1 VEPPFLNKKFQEGWM
16 RYILLTLLS
25 AVLSCSIVFAEE
37 AKKLEEV
44 VVTATRTER
53 TTEEIP
59 AGVSV
64 VTKEDIKDMRMFGV
78 REALTG
84 ISGVQSETKN
94 GGYDARLIIR
104 GAGLKARYGIRE
116 IMILLDGVPLT
127 DPDGMTNLDRVDTQ
141 LVDRVDVV
149 KGPNSTLYGANAA
162 GGVINII
169 TKNLF
174 EEIKSVKIGYG
185 SYNTQLYNLIY
196 GTSFGGKTY
205 ITLSGSRRS
214 TDSWRAWNEF
224 STNQAGI
231 KLGHMFDDKTLLEAN
246 ISYTKSDFQLPGT
259 LTKAQFDSDITQLT
273 SERWRHS
280 GRYSEV
286 LNTSLKFEKEMGN
299 VKLKPLAYFQ
309 SWHHY
314 HPVTAMINDGGANV
328 YGADIQLDIRHK
340 IVGIEGVLTTGITG
354 QIDEASG
361 DKYTYRDVFPA
372 NAAYPSAAALQY
384 TLSDEKGSH
393 SEKSADTTTKW
404 GIYLQESIR
413 PSDKWIVDL
422 GVRYDEVGFD
432 INTDTYIKYNYGT
445 NRYYTSLETIRR
457 DKTFDYVSPRAGVVY
472 KMSKIFNLYGNIST
486 GFQTPQS
493 SELSTSSDLNPS
505 TTYNYE
511 AGIKARFD
519 GGHSFDL
526 SLFHAI
532 VDDEIVQIRQPDGS
546 TTYSNAGE
554 TKKRGIE
561 LSGKAQVL
569 KGLFL
574 GGSYTYSDFKF
585 VKFTEVISGANR
597 SRDGN
602 RYPYIPMHQYSLY
615 AYYKHP
621 SGFKFKVDT
630 YTWGKYFVDNANS
643 DTYKGYAFLTNALIG
658 YEMKNFDITFDVN
671 NVFDKRYAME
681 VTKETDLKY
690 RPGAPMT
697 MMGRITYKF

>member
-1 VEPPFLNKKFQEGWM
+1 MRCFLL
-16 RYILLTLLS
+16 ILLS
-25 AVLSCSIVFAEE
+25 VVLSCSIVFAEE

-84 ISGVQSETKN
+84 IAGVQSETKN

-116 IMILLDGVPLT
+116 IMVLLDGVPLT

-169 TKNLF
+169 TKNPF

-185 SYNTQLYNLIY
+185 SDNTQLYNLIY

-224 STNQAGI
+224 STNQAGL

-246 ISYTKSDFQLPGT
+246 ISYTKSDFQLPGV
-259 LTKAQFDSDITQLT
+259 LTKPQFDSDITQLT

-286 LNTSLKFEKEMGN
+286 LNTSLKFEKEIGN

-314 HPVTAMINDGGANV
+314 HPVTAFINDGGANV
-328 YGADIQLDIRHK
+328 YGADIQLDIKHK
-340 IVGIEGVLTTGITG
+340 IAGMEGVLTAGITG

-361 DKYTYRDVFPA
+361 DKYTYRDVFPSTA
-372 NAAYPSAAALQY
+372 RYPSTATLEY
-384 TLSDEKGSH
+384 TLSDEKDALA
-393 SEKSADTTTKW
+393 EKSSDTTTKW

-413 PSDKWIVDL
+413 PSDKWIIDL

-432 INTDTYIKYNYGT
+432 ISTDTYIKYRYAPPGAP
-445 NRYYTSLETIRR
+445 NRYYASTETIRR

-472 KMSKIFNLYGNIST
+472 KLSKIFNLYGNIST

-505 TTYNYE
+505 VTTNYE
-511 AGIKARFD
+511 AGVKARFD

-532 VDDEIVQIRQPDGS
+532 VDDEIVQIRQPDTS

-554 TKKRGIE
+554 TRKRGVE
-561 LSGKAQVL
+561 LSGRAQVL

-585 VKFTEVISGANR
+585 VKFTEVISGVNR
-597 SRDGN
+597 SRDDN

-643 DTYKGYAFLTNALIG
+643 DTYKGYTFLTNALIG

-690 RPGAPMT
+690 RPGAPMS

>member
-1 VEPPFLNKKFQEGWM
+1 M
-16 RYILLTLLS
+16 RLILLILLS
-25 AVLSCSIVFAEE
+25 VVLSCSIVFAEE
-37 AKKLEEV
+37 AKQLEEV

-141 LVDRVDVV
+141 LIDRVDVV

-169 TKNLF
+169 TKNPF
-174 EEIKSVKIGYG
+174 EEIKSAKIGYG

-196 GTSFGGKTY
+196 GTNFGGKTY
-205 ITLSGSRRS
+205 VTLSGSRRS

-224 STNQAGI
+224 STNQAGL

-246 ISYTKSDFQLPGT
+246 ISYTKSDFQLPGV
-259 LTKAQFDSDITQLT
+259 LTKAEFDRDITQLT
-273 SERWRHS
+273 SDRWRHS

-286 LNTSLKFEKEMGN
+286 LNTSLKFEKEIGN

-314 HPVTAMINDGGANV
+314 HPVTAFINDGGANV
-328 YGADIQLDIRHK
+328 YGADIQLDIKHK
-340 IVGIEGVLTTGITG
+340 IAGMEGVLTTGITG
-354 QIDEASG
+354 QIDKASG
-361 DKYTYRDVFPA
+361 DKYTYRDVFPST
-372 NAAYPSAAALQY
+372 AAYPSTAALQY
-384 TLSDEKGSH
+384 TLSDEKGTL
-393 SEKSADTTTKW
+393 SEKSGDTTTKW

-413 PSDKWIVDL
+413 PSDKWIIDL
-422 GVRYDEVGFD
+422 GARYDQVDFD
-432 INTDTYIKYNYGT
+432 IDTDTYIKYNYGT
-445 NRYYTSLETIRR
+445 NKYYSSSETIRR

-472 KMSKIFNLYGNIST
+472 KLSKVFNLYGNIST

-493 SELSTSSDLNPS
+493 SEISSNSDLNPS
-505 TTYNYE
+505 VTINYE
-511 AGIKARFD
+511 AGLKARFD
-519 GGHSFDL
+519 GGHSVDL
-526 SLFHAI
+526 SLFHAN
-532 VDDEIVQIRQPDGS
+532 VDNEIVQIRQDGN
-546 TTYSNAGE
+546 TVYSNAGE
-554 TKKRGIE
+554 TKKRGAE

-574 GGSYTYSDFKF
+574 GGSYTYSSFKF
-585 VKFTEVISGANR
+585 VKFTEVSGTTSYN
-597 SRDGN
+597 RDGN
-602 RYPYIPMHQYSLY
+602 RYPYVPMHQYSLF
-615 AYYKHP
+615 AHYKHS
-621 SGFKFKVDT
+621 SGFKIKVDA
-630 YTWGKYFVDNANS
+630 YTWGNYFVDNANS
-643 DTYKGYAFLTNALIG
+643 EKYAGYDFLTNVLIG
-658 YEMKNFDITFDVN
+658 YEQKNWDVTFDVN

-681 VTKETDLKY
+681 VTKDIGATATAKY
-690 RPGAPMT
+690 RPGAPMS